1 MTIEKDSLEQ
11 GVNERAQA
19 VAVSH
24 IIDELEPHAH
34 EFEGMTLFSFTD
46 GWWKAGNP
54 EIQDIEVGAEQQR
67 RSIRRLTQ

>member
-46 GWWKAGNP
+46 GW
-54 EIQDIEVGAEQQR
+54 
-67 RSIRRLTQ
+67 